1 MSNRYCDNCERVRV
15 DNPFDDYCEDCL
27 KFIKDYW
34 NKVVNKLDFSYK
46 ERQKKKAEKIMTRI
60 KILQNIEEELQKYI
74 DNFPAE
80 DEALEHVE
88 RAMGSIDDAINE
100 VENEDD

>member
-1 MSNRYCDNCERVRV
+1 MI
-15 DNPFDDYCEDCL
+15 L
-27 KFIKDYW
+27 LIKKDR
-34 NKVVNKLDFSYK
+34 KK
-46 ERQKKKAEKIMTRI
+46 ERRKLMTRI
-60 KILQNIEEELQKYI
+60 KILENIEEELQKYI